1 MRGVTMKE
9 KIPYQTPDIYVVA
22 FIRNEDV
29 ITASI
34 VDNDGDYRDWET
46 DGDAW

>member
-1 MRGVTMKE
+1 MKE
-9 KIPYQTPDIYVVA
+9 KIPYKTPDISVVE
-22 FIRNEDV
+22 FIRNEDI

>member
-1 MRGVTMKE
+1 MKG
-9 KIPYQTPDIYVVA
+9 KMPYETPDILMMA
-22 FIRNEDV
+22 WTAEDIV
-29 ITASI
+29 TASI